1 MYDKLRYSI
10 SFPEST
16 SIGRTAPNNPTD
28 DNNKMTFTT
37 HRGQSHLKNS
47 RVYLYVYRILVS
59 VVLLPFKKPFISAC
73 KLCKRIPRIEP

>member
-59 VVLLPFKKPFISAC
+59 VVISHLKNLSLVHASC
-73 KLCKRIPRIEP
+73 VKEFPE